1 MKHEIDLPQDVKR
14 GWLLVARRCQ
24 SVARTDGLA
33 IITIKVLVDQDGNP
47 RAWLEPVCQ
56 KIEPKASSSQIL
68 EIFSESG
75 F

>member
-47 RAWLEPVCQ
+47 RACQ
-56 KIEPKASSSQIL
+56 KIEPKPSSSQIL